1 MSDADHTTSATEKP
15 EGKIDLL
22 TFPVQPLGCNCSI
35 LIHKKSREA
44 IVVDPG
50 GEAPKIIELLKEH
63 NADVRWIVHTHA
75 HFDHCLGTH
84 EVAEHARDHGG
95 ETGRRKG
102 DPEKSAS
109 DSAKNETAAVKVG
122 LHQADMFLY
131 ENLGAQCRLF
141 GLPPE
146 EARTAIDHHL
156 QDEEPLTFGDMQLKV
171 LHTPGH
177 TPGSCCFS
185 IEEAGLVF
193 SGDTLFQMG
202 IGRTDLPGGDPE
214 AITKSIRDRLFT
226 LDEGTSVIP
235 GHGRFTR
242 IYEEKQMNPFF

>member
-1 MSDADHTTSATEKP
+1 MTNSNNSNDTSNEI
-15 EGKIDLL
+15 EGKLELL

-35 LIHKKSREA
+35 LIHKDTRDA

-50 GEAPKIIELLKEH
+50 GEAPKIISLLKEH
-63 NADVRWIVHTHA
+63 RARVRWIVHTHA

-84 EVAEHARDHGG
+84 EVAEHARTH
-95 ETGRRKG
+95 
-102 DPEKSAS
+102 
-109 DSAKNETAAVKVG
+109 DSGSEQIAAVKVG
-122 LHQADMFLY
+122 LHKDDLFLY

-156 QDEEPLTFGDMQLKV
+156 ADEEPLAFGDMQLSV

-185 IEEAGLVF
+185 IPEAGLVF

-202 IGRTDLPGGDPE
+202 IGRTDLPGGDPD
-214 AITKSIRDRLFT
+214 AITKSIKERLFT
-226 LDEGTSVIP
+226 LDDGTNVIP

>member
-1 MSDADHTTSATEKP
+1 MSENENENPTEGRV
-15 EGKIDLL
+15 ELY

-35 LIHKKSREA
+35 LIHRESRET

-50 GEAPKIIELLKEH
+50 GEGPRIVSLLKEH
-63 NADVRWIVHTHA
+63 GARVRWIVHTHA

-84 EVAEHARDHGG
+84 EVAEHARTQNDA
-95 ETGRRKG
+95 ENDATKKL
-102 DPEKSAS
+102 P
-109 DSAKNETAAVKVG
+109 AVKVG
-122 LHQADMFLY
+122 LHQGDMFLY
-131 ENLGAQCRLF
+131 EALDAQCRMF
-141 GLPPE
+141 GVPPQQAE
-146 EARTAIDHHL
+146 TAIDHHL
-156 QDEEPLTFGDMQLKV
+156 DDEEPLEFGDMQMKV

-185 IEEAGLVF
+185 FEEAGLVF

-214 AITKSIRDRLFT
+214 AIEKSIRQRLFT
-226 LDEGTSVIP
+226 LDEGTNVIP

-242 IYEEKQMNPFF
+242 IYEEKRMNPFF

>member
-1 MSDADHTTSATEKP
+1 MTDATNSETNEIA
-15 EGKIDLL
+15 GKIDLL

-35 LIHKKSREA
+35 LIHKDSREA

-50 GEAPKIIELLKEH
+50 GDAPKIIEYLEERQ
-63 NADVRWIVHTHA
+63 ARVRWIVHTHA

-84 EVAEHARDHGG
+84 EVTEYARQDRG
-95 ETGRRKG
+95 ENT
-102 DPEKSAS
+102 SA
-109 DSAKNETAAVKVG
+109 ANEGAGNSPAVKVG
-122 LHQADMFLY
+122 LHQDDMFLY

-141 GLPPE
+141 GLPP
-146 EARTAIDHHL
+146 ADAKTTIDHHFT
-156 QDEEPLTFGDMQLKV
+156 DEEPLIFGDMHLKV

-185 IEEAGLVF
+185 IAEAGLVF

-202 IGRTDLPGGDPE
+202 IGRTDLPGGDPD

-226 LDEGTSVIP
+226 LDDGTNVIP

-242 IYEEKQMNPFF
+242 IYDEKRMNPFF

>member
-1 MSDADHTTSATEKP
+1 MTESLESSP
-15 EGKIDLL
+15 EKKVDLF

-50 GEAPKIIELLKEH
+50 GDAPKINALLREH
-63 NADVRWIVHTHA
+63 DARVRWIIHTHA

-84 EVAEHARDHGG
+84 EVAEDARQ
-95 ETGRRKG
+95 RAR
-102 DPEKSAS
+102 
-109 DSAKNETAAVKVG
+109 ETAGSETNTTTEHAPRVG
-122 LHQADMFLY
+122 MHQGDLFLY
-131 ENLGAQCRLF
+131 ENLSAQCRLF

-146 EARTAIDHHL
+146 DAKTSIDHHL

-185 IEEAGLVF
+185 FEEAGLVF

-202 IGRTDLPGGDPE
+202 IGRTDLPGGDPD
-214 AITKSIRDRLFT
+214 AITKSIQERLFT
-226 LDEGTSVIP
+226 LDEGTNVIP

-242 IYEEKQMNPFF
+242 IYEEKRMNPFF